1 MQRLGIVR
9 SRIEPGQRPEEEVSM
24 RAKGFHAS
32 IFRPS
37 VTIFPLLGRDGFRQ
51 ATGVQLSR

>member
-1 MQRLGIVR
+1 
-9 SRIEPGQRPEEEVSM
+9 M

-51 ATGVQLSR
+51 AIGVQLSR